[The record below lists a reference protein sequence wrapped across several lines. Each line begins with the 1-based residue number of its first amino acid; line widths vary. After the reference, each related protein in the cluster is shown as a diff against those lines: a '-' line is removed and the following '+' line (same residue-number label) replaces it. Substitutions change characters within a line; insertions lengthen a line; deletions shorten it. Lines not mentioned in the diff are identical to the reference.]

1 MPSADPDNARCE
13 RGAISR
19 FVFHVGLEWHEKSS
33 GPHAMVVSF
42 RGIRVLCS
50 ARAGPPGPC
59 SKDARKTDCFYKF
72 YGCTSQKVRR
82 RRRQIQ
88 VTRGSLVH
96 LADRLGHQV
105 TGSRTTHDTN
115 QGFEITH
122 VASVKLA
129 LQGTI
134 ARPPPPPPTH
144 SLLLIDCGGGAGAG
158 TLFCPLLFS
167 SPPFSPLPYLALLA
181 TTTTHLPPHQP
192 CRTYFIAS

>member
-144 SLLLIDCGGGAGAG
+144 SLLLIDCGGGREPELYSA
-158 TLFCPLLFS
+158 LFS
-167 SPPFSPLPYLALLA
+167 FLLLPSLLCHTSPCSLLPRPIFHHINHVEP
-181 TTTTHLPPHQP
+181 T
-192 CRTYFIAS
+192 S